1 MKTRYVAIACIL
13 AIFVTASL
21 LCLLCDGAMVQA
33 ADLSVTTVDATNI
46 TESTAALNGELTG
59 LGTSGNVTVSFEWG
73 PQQGGTYPNL
83 TTQTPMIVAG
93 YFSASLSGLSPDTA
107 YHFRAVAYGDELIY
121 GDNKMFFTN
130 ASGIPAV
137 TTNDATSITDTTA
150 ILNGDLTDLG
160 ISDNVTVRFQWGT
173 SDGYGFLTATQL
185 THQTGTFSTSLSDL
199 SLDTTYHFRAVAY
212 GDGTSYGSDETF
224 TTKAGPVSLTVIT
237 DDATSVTATGAILNG
252 NLTDLGI
259 SDNVTVSFE
268 WGTNTSYGTETT
280 PETMTTTGSFNASLS
295 SLSPGTT
302 YHFRAKAFS
311 DQASYGGDKTLNM
324 VADPPGITTSAATNI
339 TASSVTLNGKLT
351 TLGTSA
357 SVTTSFE
364 WGTTQGGPYAN
375 QTTPETMTTTGALN
389 SSLTGLDSDTTYYFR
404 AKAIGHETSYG
415 SEFSFQ
421 PKAEAVQAPAGG
433 DEGSIFGDLDWPV
446 IAAVAGGAL
455 LLIVLLLIVARLRT
469 RPAGGTQRKTQ
480 QWAQQ
485 GTHQGGIRQQ
495 TPEAQQTYGCPTC
508 SAAIAFGSNPCPNC
522 GTGLNWGSQQTSSC
536 PICGAAIA
544 FGSNPCPT
552 CGTGLDWH
560 M

>member
-1 MKTRYVAIACIL
+1 MKTRYVAIACVL

-21 LCLLCDGAMVQA
+21 PGLLCDGAIIQA
-33 ADLSVTTVDATNI
+33 ANLSVTTLDATNI
-46 TESTAALNGELTG
+46 HETTATLNGNLTDP
-59 LGTSGNVTVSFEWG
+59 GTSDNITVSFEWG
-73 PQQGGTYPNL
+73 TQQGGPYPEL
-83 TTQTPMIVAG
+83 TTQTTMNATG
-93 YFSASLSGLSPDTA
+93 YFSASLSGLLPDTA

-130 ASGIPAV
+130 ASGIPTV
-137 TTNDATSITDTTA
+137 TTDDATSITDTTA
-150 ILNGDLTDLG
+150 ILNGNLTDLG

-173 SDGYGFLTATQL
+173 SVGYGFLTTTQL
-185 THQTGTFSTSLSDL
+185 TQQTGTFSTSISDL
-199 SLDTTYHFRAVAY
+199 SPGATYHFRAVAY
-212 GDGTSYGSDETF
+212 GDGTSYGSDKTF
-224 TTKAGPVSLTVIT
+224 TTKGGPVSLTVIT

-252 NLTDLGI
+252 NLTDLGT

-295 SLSPGTT
+295 GLSPGTT
-302 YHFRAKAFS
+302 YHFRAKAVV

-324 VADPPGITTSAATNI
+324 AADPPGITTSAATNI
-339 TASSVTLNGKLT
+339 NINSATLNGKLT
-351 TLGTSA
+351 ALGTSA
-357 SVTTSFE
+357 SVIASFE

-375 QTTPETMTTTGALN
+375 QTTPETMTATGALS
-389 SSLTGLDSDTTYYFR
+389 SSLTGLDPDTTYYFR

-415 SEFSFQ
+415 TELSFQ
-421 PKAEAVQAPAGG
+421 PKAETAQAPAGG
-433 DEGSIFGDLDWPV
+433 DEGTIFGDLNWPV
-446 IAAVAGGAL
+446 IGAAAGGAVL
-455 LLIVLLLIVARLRT
+455 LVVLLLILTRPRT
-469 RPAGGTQRKTQ
+469 RPVGGTQRRTQ
-480 QWAQQ
+480 QE
-485 GTHQGGIRQQ
+485 GVRQQ

-508 SAAIAFGSNPCPNC
+508 GAAIAFGSNPCPNC